1 MRLSLSRDMVSDMQ
15 AREVI
20 KVPQIRVGVVIGKDG
35 EVKRRIEEETKTK
48 VTIDSKEGNVTIEA
62 TEKTEDPLAIWRAR
76 DIIVAVARGFSPR
89 KSFRLLSEDEAME
102 VIDLTD
108 FVGRSENALKRIR
121 GRIIGENGKT
131 RRTIEELTGANL
143 SVFGRTVSIIGEFDQ
158 LSVAKESI
166 MLFLHGA
173 QHGTVYR
180 FLHRKS
186 KELKKARLELWKP
199 IGEGK
204 VE

>member
-1 MRLSLSRDMVSDMQ
+1 LVPPTLKELVSSMQ
-15 AREVI
+15 AREVV

-35 EVKRRIEEETKTK
+35 EIKRRIEEETKTK
-48 VTIDSKEGNVTIEA
+48 LTVDSEEGNVTVES
-62 TEKTEDPLAIWRAR
+62 TETTDDPLAVWRAK
-76 DIIVAVARGFSPR
+76 DIVVAIARGFSPK
-89 KSFRLLSEDEAME
+89 KSFRLFDEEEAME

-131 RRTIEELTGANL
+131 RRTIEELTGVNL
-143 SVFGRTVSIIGEFDQ
+143 SVYGRTVSIIGEYDQ
-158 LSVAKESI
+158 LEAAKESI
-166 MLFLHGA
+166 MLFIHGA

-186 KELKKARLELWKP
+186 RELKKARLELWKP
-199 IGEGK
+199 
-204 VE
+204 VQ